1 MAVIHCPNCG
11 KENPDSLSICQ
22 FCQAPLTSG
31 LRIGDK
37 PTKKNTG
44 ELEPVLPDWLRD
56 MRQQARDSAEQDAAE
71 AASLPKIQ
79 KEEPPDLLAGLAS
92 QSKNADEEDLPGWLT
107 GLTSKKEEKPVQP
120 ARPASDFFSQFEQ
133 SASTVK
139 SVPEAPRPPAPG
151 NSAAGQPPASPE
163 RDDDLSAWFTKASG
177 EPSEPF
183 SIEPDPSGQEQDW
196 GFDGKAPSASSREA
210 EPSAQEDLSWLRNL
224 EAESKK
230 TGELSQPR
238 QEDHWSSVLGP
249 PAATGSSGQED
260 LSWLDAL
267 GSLPASEQPGQG
279 TPSSDDEPGWLN
291 AFGGTPQQPTPPPAP
306 KDDLGWLDNLGTLPA
321 ASQPAQEAS
330 RPEDDLGW
338 LSAFAETPQNK
349 AEPSA
354 GKNELSWLDNLGGES
369 QPAQAP
375 APEEDL
381 SWLHELQ
388 GAPGPFSEA
397 LPDTALDQSKP
408 AEAGEQEKAA
418 PDEDLSWLRDLQGTP
433 GSFPGALSNTPFDQA
448 QPVEAAETEDI
459 PHVSPFTPRQTAP
472 LSDNAEPELP
482 DWLKS
487 ATEEPSMPLGPQAL
501 DRMREDRKPL
511 PKPDEN
517 ISKALLGA
525 MMLPKEEQPSPAAEE
540 PTPVEPVL
548 PTNKEAAPLF
558 NEASSLFSDNLPDWL
573 SNPEPEASQPQEEIG
588 IHAEGGEALSLA
600 ELPSWVQAMR
610 PVGAVI
616 AAEAVTG
623 VDNLPV
629 EREGPLA
636 GLRGVIPAV
645 AIGSLRRPRPIP
657 LTLQTSEDQ
666 QASAA
671 ILEQILLGETTPRP
685 VASAPTVTSQQT
697 LRWIIAGLLIFVLGA
712 VLFSGTQIMPIS
724 PVLPPEARDMT
735 NIVMGIADSAPV
747 LVIMD
752 YQPGLA
758 GEMEAVSGPLLDQ
771 LVRLHNPYLS
781 FVATS
786 PNGNALVER
795 LLANTNI
802 NQAGGA
808 GYVSGQN
815 YDNLGYLPG
824 GEAGVLAFLQ
834 SPQAAMP
841 GSRILNFSEYAAIL
855 LLTDHADSARTWV
868 EQISILKQADPTL
881 ASQPLLAVTSAQTGP
896 MLQPYFSSS
905 QITGLISGLPT
916 AASYELLNDNRPG
929 MARSYWDAF
938 GVGMMMAV
946 FLIVIGSLWSVYSG
960 IRASRVQAGEE

>member
-1 MAVIHCPNCG
+1 
-11 KENPDSLSICQ
+11 
-22 FCQAPLTSG
+22 
-31 LRIGDK
+31 
-37 PTKKNTG
+37 
-44 ELEPVLPDWLRD
+44 

-71 AASLPKIQ
+71 AASLPKTQ

-92 QSKNADEEDLPGWLT
+92 QSKNAEDDELPDWLT
-107 GLTSKKEEKPVQP
+107 GLTSKKEEKPVPP
-120 ARPASDFFSQFEQ
+120 AKPGSDFFSQFEQ
-133 SASTVK
+133 PASTGK
-139 SVPEAPRPPAPG
+139 GTPESPKPPAPPAPG
-151 NSAAGQPPASPE
+151 SAPAGQTPAPQE
-163 RDDDLSAWFTKASG
+163 QDDLSAWFSKASE

-183 SIEPDPSGQEQDW
+183 SFEPDSPGQEQDW
-196 GFDGKAPSASSREA
+196 GFDEKTASAASREA
-210 EPSAQEDLSWLRNL
+210 EPSAPEDLSWLHNL
-224 EAESKK
+224 EAESRK
-230 TGELSQPR
+230 TGELSQPK
-238 QEDHWSSVLGP
+238 QEDHWSSVLGT
-249 PAATGSSGQED
+249 PAEAGGQED
-260 LSWLDAL
+260 LSWLDSL

-279 TPSSDDEPGWLN
+279 PATEEPGWLN
-291 AFGGTPQQPTPPPAP
+291 ALGGTPQPPAPPPAP
-306 KDDLGWLDNLGTLPA
+306 KDDLSWLDNLGALPPTSQA
-321 ASQPAQEAS
+321 APENP

-338 LSAFAETPQNK
+338 LSAFADTPQTQ
-349 AEPSA
+349 AEPPAS
-354 GKNELSWLDNLGGES
+354 GNDLGWLDHLGGES
-369 QPAQAP
+369 QAAASTPAEQQKP

-381 SWLHELQ
+381 SWLHN
-388 GAPGPFSEA
+388 
-397 LPDTALDQSKP
+397 
-408 AEAGEQEKAA
+408 
-418 PDEDLSWLRDLQGTP
+418 LQGTP
-433 GSFPGALSNTPFDQA
+433 GSFPGALSDVPA
-448 QPVEAAETEDI
+448 EAGEAEDM

-472 LSDNAEPELP
+472 LSEDAEPELP

-501 DRMREDRKPL
+501 DRMREDRKL
-511 PKPDEN
+511 PPAPDEHA
-517 ISKALLGA
+517 SKALFGA
-525 MMLPKEEQPSPAAEE
+525 MMHPREEQPAPASQE
-540 PTPVEPVL
+540 PAPVEPAL
-548 PTNKEAAPLF
+548 PASQEAAPLF
-558 NEASSLFSDNLPDWL
+558 NEASSLFSDELPDWL
-573 SNPEPEASQPQEEIG
+573 SSTAPEAGQPAEEIG
-588 IHAEGGEALSLA
+588 IHAEGGEALSPA

-616 AAEAVTG
+616 AAEAVSG

-636 GLRGVIPAV
+636 GLKGVIPAV

-657 LTLQTSEDQ
+657 LTLQTSESQ

-671 ILEQILLGETTPRP
+671 LLEQILLGETTPRP
-685 VASAPTVTSQQT
+685 VAAAPAVTSQQT
-697 LRWIIAGLLIFVLGA
+697 LRWIIAGLLLFVLGA

-735 NIVMGIADSAPV
+735 NIVMSVPDSAPV

-771 LVRLHNPYLS
+771 LVRLHNPYLT

-786 PNGNALVER
+786 PGGSALVER

-802 NQAGGA
+802 NQATGA

-841 GSRILNFSEYAAIL
+841 DSRILNSSEYAAIL

-881 ASQPLLAVTSAQTGP
+881 AGQPLLIAASAQTAP
-896 MLQPYFSSS
+896 MLKPYFSSG
-905 QITGLISGLPT
+905 QISGMISGLPS
-916 AASYELLNDNRPG
+916 AASYESLNDNRPG
-929 MARSYWDAF
+929 MARTYWDAF

-960 IRASRVQAGEE
+960 YRARRVQAVEE